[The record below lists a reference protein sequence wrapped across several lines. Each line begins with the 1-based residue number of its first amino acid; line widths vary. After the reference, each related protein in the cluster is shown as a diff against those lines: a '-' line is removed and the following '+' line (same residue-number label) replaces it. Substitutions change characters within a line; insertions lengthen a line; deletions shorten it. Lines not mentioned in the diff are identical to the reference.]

1 MAEQPLHYLNVVLN
15 STAGAGD
22 ANIVGGHILQITN
35 CPDMDVR
42 TLNVPS
48 GTFEPSLYPVQSSF
62 EWNPIVN
69 NEEFYQVT
77 IAQQFA
83 GQGTVVKV
91 FEYTSSTAASAT
103 EICDAFR
110 AIIALEESLS
120 VTLGGTVTLEV
131 TARGVGQSLLTIT
144 CNTGNG
150 NVASLQTAYVA
161 TGVVDD
167 STTPISVSDNPNVP
181 ATYFDG
187 VTVAISASSDT
198 VALPN
203 GNYRISNVVAL
214 TSFDIDGTPVGI
226 AGAAGEDAT
235 FTLVPQFQRGNGDQL
250 IAAGVTDAISG
261 NTYTTWTFLVSN
273 IDPTA
278 NQGSEIVSVLQLSL
292 YLNERDVQ
300 FGALNAQIVS
310 LLQGAGVI
318 A

>member
-15 STAGAGD
+15 SIAGAGD

-42 TLNVPS
+42 TLNIPS
-48 GTFEPSLYPVQSSF
+48 GTFEPSLVSVASSF
-62 EWNPIVN
+62 EWTPTVN
-69 NEEFYQVT
+69 NSEFYQVT
-77 IAQQFA
+77 IAQQFE
-83 GQGTVVKV
+83 GQGAVVKV
-91 FEYTSSTAASAT
+91 FEFTSSTSSSAT

-110 AIIALEESLS
+110 AIIALEQSLS

-131 TARGVGQSLLTIT
+131 TAIGVSSAILTVT
-144 CNTGNG
+144 CPTGNG
-150 NVASLQTAYVA
+150 TIASLQTAYVA

-167 STTPISVSDNPNVP
+167 SATPISVSDNPNVP

-187 VTVAISASSDT
+187 VTATVSASSDT

-214 TSFDIDGTPVGI
+214 TSFDIDGTPVGV
-226 AGAAGEDAT
+226 AGVAAKDAT

-250 IAAGVTDAISG
+250 IAAGITDAVSG
-261 NTYTTWTFLVSN
+261 DTYTTWTFLVSN

-292 YLNERDVQ
+292 YLNETDAD
-300 FGALNAQIVS
+300 FAALQTQIIS
-310 LLQGAGVI
+310 LLTTAGVI
-318 A
+318 